1 MGNTPLGEG
10 QANMP
15 QVDQL
20 LSEPGCYDVSGQSSS
35 DDPLGRAL
43 FEYQGK
49 TYMVT
54 FYRDDADADAHFEQ
68 LPAVP
73 WAMVQEGNLN

>member
-10 QANMP
+10 LANMP
-15 QVDQL
+15 EVDEL
-20 LSEPGCYDVSGQSSS
+20 LREPGCYDVGGQSSS
-35 DDPLGRAL
+35 EDPFGHSL

-54 FYRDDADADAHFEQ
+54 FFRDDPDDDAHFEQ
-68 LPAVP
+68 LLPVTWSRA
-73 WAMVQEGNLN
+73 QEGNRN